1 MANKP
6 LLLLRKVR
14 RNKHN
19 NSLSEV
25 EKIQLNNTLPHVFA
39 NSEDMFSDI
48 WRREVTFERG
58 KSYLI
63 IAESGTGKSSLC
75 SYIYGYR
82 VDYSGDI
89 LFDGKDIKNLTI
101 AQWCE
106 VRRREIAYLPQ
117 DMRLFP
123 ELTTMENIELKNSMT
138 HFKTT
143 AQIEQM
149 LERLGIAEKRDAL
162 VGNLSIGQQQRVALV
177 RTLCQPAQFILL
189 DEPVSHLDAANN
201 ETVAQMVREEAQSMG
216 AAVIATSVGNN
227 VMLDFDF
234 LLRLSMPTI

>member
-1 MANKP
+1 M
-6 LLLLRKVR
+6 
-14 RNKHN
+14 
-19 NSLSEV
+19 

-39 NSEDMFSDI
+39 NSEVMNSDI
-48 WRREVTFERG
+48 WHKEVSFERG
-58 KSYLI
+58 KSYLV

-89 LFDGKDIKNLTI
+89 LFDGRDIKALSI

-149 LERLGIAEKRDAL
+149 LEQLGIAEKRDAL
-162 VGNLSIGQQQRVALV
+162 VGNLSIGQQQRVAIV

-189 DEPVSHLDAANN
+189 DEPVSHLDAVNN
-201 ETVAQMVREEAQSMG
+201 EIVAKMVRDEAQRQG

-227 VMLDFDF
+227 VMLDFDS
-234 LLRLSMPTI
+234 LLQLSLPNV

>member
-1 MANKP
+1 M
-6 LLLLRKVR
+6 
-14 RNKHN
+14 
-19 NSLSEV
+19 

-39 NSEDMFSDI
+39 NSEVMNSDI
-48 WRREVTFERG
+48 WHKEISFERG
-58 KSYLI
+58 KSYLV

-89 LFDGKDIKNLTI
+89 LFDGRDIKDLSI

-149 LERLGIAEKRDAL
+149 LEQLGIAEKRDAL
-162 VGNLSIGQQQRVALV
+162 VGNLSIGQQQRVAIV

-189 DEPVSHLDAANN
+189 DEPVSHLDAVNN
-201 ETVAQMVREEAQSMG
+201 EIVAKMVRDEAQRQG

-227 VMLDFDF
+227 VMLDFDS
-234 LLRLSMPTI
+234 LLQLSLPNV

>member
-1 MANKP
+1 M
-6 LLLLRKVR
+6 
-14 RNKHN
+14 
-19 NSLSEV
+19 

-39 NSEDMFSDI
+39 NSEVMNSDI
-48 WRREVTFERG
+48 WHKEVSFERG
-58 KSYLI
+58 KSYLV

-89 LFDGKDIKNLTI
+89 LFDGRDIKDLSI

-123 ELTTMENIELKNSMT
+123 ELTTMENIELKNNMT

-149 LERLGIAEKRDAL
+149 LEQLGIAEKRDAL
-162 VGNLSIGQQQRVALV
+162 VGNLSIGQQQRVAIV

-189 DEPVSHLDAANN
+189 DEPVSHLDAVNN
-201 ETVAQMVREEAQSMG
+201 EIVARMVRDEAQRQG

-227 VMLDFDF
+227 VMLDFDS
-234 LLRLSMPTI
+234 LLQLSLPNV